1 MAELKVTRV
10 SDRLTVSPQP
20 AGDDF
25 PSLAARGV
33 KLVINNRPDGEDPGQ
48 PTASEGVRLAAMYG
62 MAYRHIPV
70 RLPDLGLA
78 EIDAFSEALGGADG
92 PVHAHCRS
100 GVRSA
105 TLWALSEVMAG
116 RLAAPD
122 VGSAIEAIGFDPKP
136 AVAWL
141 AAHADALP
149 K

>member
-1 MAELKVTRV
+1 MVMLKVTRV

-20 AGDDF
+20 GPEDF
-25 PSLAARGV
+25 PSFAARGV
-33 KLVINNRPDGEDPGQ
+33 KLVINNRPDGEETGQ
-48 PTASEGVRLAAMYG
+48 LSAGEAAELAAKNG

-70 RLPDLGLA
+70 RWPDLDIA
-78 EIDAFSEALGGADG
+78 EINAFSEALRGTDG
-92 PVHAHCRS
+92 SVHAHCRS

-105 TLWALSEVMAG
+105 TLWALSEAMAG

-141 AAHADALP
+141 AAHP
-149 K
+149 EGVSK